1 MSPRGT
7 GGDAS
12 GIPASWALG
21 LRAAGRRP
29 ALLGSHVRR
38 VRSAPSARSPIPD
51 PRAAAPRT
59 LGGGAAVRAGGPDGG
74 AGRRPRSGSSRNAG
88 PSALPA
94 LFKES
99 PDVSRAGPPSP
110 RPARGPGQTLG
121 PPLYPSQGHT
131 TPGPPHVG
139 SSLRSPGQLGVVRGR
154 CRGICS
160 SGRLDTP
167 ATRASRHPGVRDC
180 ANIQTQTETRA
191 PTQAP
196 CTDNR
201 SHHTD
206 ARTHAQT
213 QVHAYLSGIHPQT
226 PHGEGREKSNLGA
239 ETPTGTL
246 PLPPTPVSPKGHPE
260 PGIGH
265 RAVCARRRRTGTHA
279 LDGMGG
285 GAERE

>member
-1 MSPRGT
+1 MRGRARCRLYLRSRLTSAARVPRARAPP
-7 GGDAS
+7 GD
-12 GIPASWALG
+12 PASPLA
-21 LRAAGRRP
+21 
-29 ALLGSHVRR
+29 
-38 VRSAPSARSPIPD
+38 
-51 PRAAAPRT
+51 
-59 LGGGAAVRAGGPDGG
+59 
-74 AGRRPRSGSSRNAG
+74 
-88 PSALPA
+88 
-94 LFKES
+94 
-99 PDVSRAGPPSP
+99 
-110 RPARGPGQTLG
+110 

-131 TPGPPHVG
+131 TPGPAHVG
-139 SSLRSPGQLGVVRGR
+139 SSQLGVVRGR

-191 PTQAP
+191 QTQAP

-201 SHHTD
+201 SHHT
-206 ARTHAQT
+206 ATRTHAQT

-265 RAVCARRRRTGTHA
+265 RAVCARRRRTGTQA

>member
-1 MSPRGT
+1 MRGRARCRLYLRSRLTSAARVPRARAPP
-7 GGDAS
+7 GD
-12 GIPASWALG
+12 PASPL
-21 LRAAGRRP
+21 
-29 ALLGSHVRR
+29 
-38 VRSAPSARSPIPD
+38 AP
-51 PRAAAPRT
+51 T
-59 LGGGAAVRAGGPDGG
+59 
-74 AGRRPRSGSSRNAG
+74 
-88 PSALPA
+88 
-94 LFKES
+94 
-99 PDVSRAGPPSP
+99 
-110 RPARGPGQTLG
+110 
-121 PPLYPSQGHT
+121 LYPSQGHT

-139 SSLRSPGQLGVVRGR
+139 SSLRSPGQLGMVRGR

-191 PTQAP
+191 QTQAS

-206 ARTHAQT
+206 TCTHAQT

-246 PLPPTPVSPKGHPE
+246 PPPPFHPTDTQSPESDIVRCAHAGAGLGHTLWTGWVEEPSVSEIP
-260 PGIGH
+260 
-265 RAVCARRRRTGTHA
+265 
-279 LDGMGG
+279 
-285 GAERE
+285 